1 MHTLFNFSNVS
12 KEQKLQ
18 IYNKRINIIEH
29 EILSRVLEIGMDPD
43 FFDPNEFI
51 NSFESIDK
59 SVDNYN
65 IQTFINDSVLSY
77 LSIKN
82 KINLLEKEEDGI

>member
-1 MHTLFNFSNVS
+1 
-12 KEQKLQ
+12 
-18 IYNKRINIIEH
+18 
-29 EILSRVLEIGMDPD
+29 MDPD
-43 FFDPNEFI
+43 FFDLNEFI

-59 SVDNYN
+59 SVHNYD
-65 IQTFINDSVLSY
+65 IQIVINDFAISY

>member
-1 MHTLFNFSNVS
+1 MNFSSVS
-12 KEQKLQ
+12 KEQKLVM
-18 IYNKRINIIEH
+18 YNKRINVIEN
-29 EILSRVLEIGMDPD
+29 EIFSRVLEAGIDPD
-43 FFDPNEFI
+43 FFDLNEFI

-59 SVDNYN
+59 SVDNYTV
-65 IQTFINDSVLSY
+65 QKAINDSALYY

>member
-1 MHTLFNFSNVS
+1 MNFSNVS

-18 IYNKRINIIEH
+18 IYNKRISIIED
-29 EILSRVLEIGMDPD
+29 ELFSKVLEMGIDPD
-43 FFDPNEFI
+43 FFDINEFI

-59 SVDNYN
+59 SVYNYDV
-65 IQTFINDSVLSY
+65 QKAINDSAIFY

>member
-1 MHTLFNFSNVS
+1 MNFSNVS

-18 IYNKRINIIEH
+18 IYNKRINVIEH

-43 FFDPNEFI
+43 FFDLNEFI

-59 SVDNYN
+59 SVHNYD
-65 IQTFINDSVLSY
+65 IQIVINDFAISY

>member
-1 MHTLFNFSNVS
+1 MNFSNIS

-18 IYNKRINIIEH
+18 IYNKRISMIEN
-29 EILSRVLEIGMDPD
+29 ELFSKVLEIGIDPD
-43 FFDPNEFI
+43 FFDLNEFI

-59 SVDNYN
+59 SVDNYSVQK
-65 IQTFINDSVLSY
+65 IINDSALSY

-82 KINLLEKEEDGI
+82 KINILEKEEDGI

>member
-1 MHTLFNFSNVS
+1 MNFSNVS

-18 IYNKRINIIEH
+18 IYNKTINVVEH
-29 EILSRVLEIGMDPD
+29 EIFSRILEIGIDPD
-43 FFDPNEFI
+43 FFDLNEFI
-51 NSFESIDK
+51 NSFQSIDK
-59 SVDNYN
+59 SVHNYDN
-65 IQTFINDSVLSY
+65 QRVINDSAIFY

>member
-1 MHTLFNFSNVS
+1 
-12 KEQKLQ
+12 
-18 IYNKRINIIEH
+18 
-29 EILSRVLEIGMDPD
+29 MDPD

>member
-1 MHTLFNFSNVS
+1 MNFSNVS

-18 IYNKRINIIEH
+18 IYNKRISMLED
-29 EILSRVLEIGMDPD
+29 ELFSKVLEMGIDPD
-43 FFDPNEFI
+43 FFDLNEFI

-59 SVDNYN
+59 SLYNYDV
-65 IQTFINDSVLSY
+65 QKVINDSAIFY

>member
-1 MHTLFNFSNVS
+1 MNFSNVS

-18 IYNKRINIIEH
+18 IYNKRINVIEH
-29 EILSRVLEIGMDPD
+29 EIFSKVLEIGMDPD
-43 FFDPNEFI
+43 FFDLNEFI
-51 NSFESIDK
+51 NSFESVDK
-59 SVDNYN
+59 SVDNYHTQV
-65 IQTFINDSVLSY
+65 IINDSAISY

>member
-1 MHTLFNFSNVS
+1 MNFSNVS

-18 IYNKRINIIEH
+18 IYNKRINVIEH

-43 FFDPNEFI
+43 FFDLNEFI

-59 SVDNYN
+59 SVDTYH
-65 IQTFINDSVLSY
+65 IQSFINVRVH
-77 LSIKN
+77 
-82 KINLLEKEEDGI
+82 E

>member
-1 MHTLFNFSNVS
+1 MNFSNVS

-18 IYNKRINIIEH
+18 IYNKRISMIED
-29 EILSRVLEIGMDPD
+29 ELFSKVLEMGIDPD
-43 FFDPNEFI
+43 FFDLNEFI

-59 SVDNYN
+59 SVYNYDV
-65 IQTFINDSVLSY
+65 QKVINDSAIFY

>member
-1 MHTLFNFSNVS
+1 MNFLSVS
-12 KEQKLQ
+12 KEQKLAM
-18 IYNKRINIIEH
+18 YNKRINVIES
-29 EILSRVLEIGMDPD
+29 EIFSRVLEVGIDPD
-43 FFDPNEFI
+43 FFDLNEFI

-59 SVDNYN
+59 SVDNYTVQK
-65 IQTFINDSVLSY
+65 IINDSAVSY

>member
-1 MHTLFNFSNVS
+1 MNFSNVS
-12 KEQKLQ
+12 KEQKLE